1 MHSQK
6 DGSFWLFSTL
16 LVSLAIWG
24 VLTITAPAAQAHEG
38 VVGHGFLVEPEID
51 WDSKNQIL
59 AIELRLSDDE
69 HQVEDADFELGWM
82 RYQADQGIACQIEDF
97 GLSDNLSEALKER
110 GFGDAAYQ
118 AQKDV
123 YHDNSLG
130 GLFKSD
136 ERGTFISIR
145 DALELMDEATRKRFI
160 DGADSLGICFLLVT
174 KDEQHLILKELT
186 LSAPQIR
193 SNSIEP
199 LEPDE
204 PLATDS
210 LDINSAAE
218 IEDQRN
224 SADNQDKAALSP
236 ASDNDQA
243 SEEGS
248 TSLIILAIVLI
259 LLSAIVGIIFFISKR
274 KNNQD
279 LPPIY

>member
-1 MHSQK
+1 MGLFGFSALYLSH
-6 DGSFWLFSTL
+6 WLFG
-16 LVSLAIWG
+16 G

-145 DALELMDEATRKRFI
+145 DALELMDEAIRKRFI

-199 LEPDE
+199 LEQDE
-204 PLATDS
+204 LPAIDS
-210 LDINSAAE
+210 LDINSPTE
-218 IEDQRN
+218 SEVQLD

-236 ASDNDQA
+236 ASDDEQTP
-243 SEEGS
+243 EGGS